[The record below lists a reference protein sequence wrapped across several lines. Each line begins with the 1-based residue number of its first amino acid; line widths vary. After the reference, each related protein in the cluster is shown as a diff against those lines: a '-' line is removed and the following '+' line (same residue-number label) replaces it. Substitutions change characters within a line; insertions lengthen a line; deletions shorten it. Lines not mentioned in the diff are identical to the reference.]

1 MAGALREQPSCR
13 EANHDSHDRHRAPPM
28 VPERSE
34 TVTALAPGPEH
45 ADEHKERAEQ
55 VPDAAHTAI
64 LEVGSEAARH
74 RVVAGPTGA

>member
-1 MAGALREQPSCR
+1 
-13 EANHDSHDRHRAPPM
+13 M